1 MSDNAWEAI
10 ALEAQH
16 AGVSVS
22 EFIREAALARA
33 AVFYARRNGSGV
45 ELLDELYAAARRFDQ
60 AYGGEPPVP

>member
-1 MSDNAWEAI
+1 MSDRAHEAI
-10 ALEAQH
+10 AVEAQH
-16 AGVSVS
+16 AGISVS

-33 AVFYARRNGSGV
+33 AVLYARRQGSGV